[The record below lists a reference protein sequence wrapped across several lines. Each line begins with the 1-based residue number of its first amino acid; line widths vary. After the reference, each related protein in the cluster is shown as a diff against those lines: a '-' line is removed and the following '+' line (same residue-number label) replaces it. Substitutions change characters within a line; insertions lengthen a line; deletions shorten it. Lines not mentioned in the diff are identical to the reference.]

1 MTRKLSV
8 YLVEDEPAVRAELRF
23 LIEKAADVD
32 VAGEAGDADSAAE
45 EILDLE
51 PDVCFVDIQIPGGG
65 GLALAAQLKAALPRL
80 HIVFATAF
88 AQHAVEAFELE
99 ATDYVLKPF
108 EEERVHGALERV
120 RARVAEEEASRA
132 AAKPLERLAVER
144 ARRTYVI
151 DLDDALC
158 FRTDG
163 GLVYVQTRGGERYGC
178 NSTLRDLEDQ
188 LDGRK
193 FFRCHREYIVNLTRV
208 REIIPQPAGTYRLIL
223 DDEARSEVPVARNR
237 VRGLR
242 ERLPW

>member
-1 MTRKLSV
+1 VTRKLQA
-8 YLVEDEPAVRAELRF
+8 YLVEDEPAARAELRF
-23 LIEKAADVD
+23 LVEKAEDVEI
-32 VAGEAGDADSAAE
+32 VGEAGDADSATE

-65 GLALAAQLKAALPRL
+65 GLELAARLKAALPRL
-80 HIVFATAF
+80 HVVFATAF
-88 AQHAVEAFELE
+88 AQHAVQAFELE

-108 EEERVHGALERV
+108 AEERVHGALERV

-132 AAKPLERLAVER
+132 AAQPLERLAVER

-151 DLDDALC
+151 DLDDALYFC
-158 FRTDG
+158 TDG
-163 GLVYVQTRGGERYGC
+163 GLVYVQTRGGERFGC
-178 NSTLRDLEDQ
+178 NFTLRDLEDQ

-208 REIIPQPAGTYRLIL
+208 REIVPQAAGTYRLVL
-223 DDEARSEVPVARNR
+223 DDEAKSEVAVARNR

-242 ERLPW
+242 GRLPW

>member
-1 MTRKLSV
+1 VTRKLQV

-23 LIEKAADVD
+23 LVEQADGVE
-32 VAGEAGDADSAAE
+32 VVGEAGDADTAQE

-65 GLALAAQLKAALPRL
+65 GLQLAARLRAALPRL
-80 HIVFATAF
+80 HVVFATAF
-88 AQHAVEAFELE
+88 AEHAVQAFELE

-108 EEERVHGALERV
+108 AEERVHGALERV
-120 RARVAEEEASRA
+120 RARVAEEQERRA
-132 AAKPLERLAVER
+132 AAQPLERLAVER

-151 DLDDALC
+151 DLEDALY
-158 FRTDG
+158 FGTDG
-163 GLVYVQTRGGERYGC
+163 GLVYVQTRGGERFGC
-178 NSTLRDLEDQ
+178 NATLTELEDQ
-188 LDGRK
+188 LDGRR

-208 REIIPQPAGTYRLIL
+208 REIIPQAAGTYRLVL
-223 DDEARSEVPVARNR
+223 DDEAKREVPVARTR